1 MPTMASTTLVKE
13 PGLYRSARTSDYPFG
28 TGDDATAGVV
38 SMLRI
43 TSESD
48 REVKF
53 VWISDLELWPRA
65 FSFFARGG
73 WSDFDFTPFTSIS
86 AWNAKFP
93 GNPLHDQPIN
103 STTFPRPTPERMM
116 ARIFALTGFILNWF
130 AVGTC
135 DFVHLALTYGSSA
148 APDAIS
154 LHFGIW
160 SYQAWTVVTSLGG
173 SVVFQG
179 CWRYPE
185 YNEFGES
192 MQWSRAASS
201 IALIITLEFE
211 FADFL
216 SVCTVTGRRITSPFV
231 QCIGYMTA
239 SIFMGLSLLILNSY
253 VCNKNDL
260 SDQFQALFPNV
271 AFDQA
276 SCTIARGAKC
286 AISATV
292 FYFLAG
298 ASYCV
303 ASRVEKFDA
312 KKDVIPSLIDATAS
326 QASYWGLWKNH
337 KEYRWSLMSL
347 LMTYAAE

>member
-1 MPTMASTTLVKE
+1 MRGRPAGDGFGIKANKKLSDKSSTAINQRNKMSHQTAQGMSL
-13 PGLYRSARTSDYPFG
+13 LTS
-28 TGDDATAGVV
+28 
-38 SMLRI
+38 
-43 TSESD
+43 
-48 REVKF
+48 
-53 VWISDLELWPRA
+53 
-65 FSFFARGG
+65 
-73 WSDFDFTPFTSIS
+73 
-86 AWNAKFP
+86 
-93 GNPLHDQPIN
+93 
-103 STTFPRPTPERMM
+103 
-116 ARIFALTGFILNWF
+116 IFALTGFILNWF

-185 YNEFGES
+185 YIEFGES

-201 IALIITLEFE
+201 IALIITLG
-211 FADFL
+211 FAFVDFL

-239 SIFMGLSLLILNSY
+239 SIFMGLSLLILNSD
-253 VCNKNDL
+253 VCNSNDL

-298 ASYCV
+298 ASSCV
-303 ASRVEKFDA
+303 ASRVEKSDA
-312 KKDVIPSLIDATAS
+312 KKGGT
-326 QASYWGLWKNH
+326 GL
-337 KEYRWSLMSL
+337 EEPLFQ
-347 LMTYAAE
+347 E